1 MKVAESTIIE
11 TPALNKE
18 RTLIMPQGL
27 LGFEEIRQ
35 YALTANPEE
44 EPFLWMR
51 ARPADLNLAFIVL
64 SPYEVLGTYHPDIS
78 NEDARGLD
86 IAKPE
91 DAWVLSIVTM
101 RGGGRATVNLKGPVV
116 INRHTLV
123 AKQVV
128 IVNAAEYPLDYPLPV
143 AAE

>member
-11 TPALNKE
+11 TQAINKE
-18 RTLIMPQGL
+18 RTLTMPQGL
-27 LGFEEIRQ
+27 LGFEEIKQ

-51 ARPADLNLAFIVL
+51 ARAGDLNLAFVVL
-64 SPYEVLGTYHPDIS
+64 SPYEALGTYHPDIP
-78 NEDARGLD
+78 NDDARSLD
-86 IAKPE
+86 IATPE

-101 RGGGRATVNLKGPVV
+101 RGGGRATVNLKGPIVV
-116 INRHTLV
+116 NRHTLV

-128 IVNAAEYPLDYPLPV
+128 IVNAAD
-143 AAE
+143 